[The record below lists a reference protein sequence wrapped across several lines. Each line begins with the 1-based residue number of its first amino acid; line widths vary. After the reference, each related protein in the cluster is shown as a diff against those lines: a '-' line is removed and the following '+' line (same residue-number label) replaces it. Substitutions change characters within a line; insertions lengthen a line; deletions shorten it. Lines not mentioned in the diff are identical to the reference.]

1 MRRVLLLLVLVLFGA
16 GGVAAWKYRAS
27 ASTMLAAAEAGP
39 VIPTTRVARGKI
51 ALNVRM
57 DGELRPA
64 RQAALTAPAV
74 GGMLRVLEVVDTGTA
89 VEEGDA
95 IMAFDPA
102 DQQYALEEALSQLAE
117 AEQEI
122 IKRRADIAAQTA
134 NDKVALLTAD
144 FDVRRAEL
152 DARVD
157 ADLIGANEFKIRQVT
172 LDEAQKKLV
181 QAQQDVKSRSV
192 TNQASLQVLQE
203 KLNRA
208 KLTADRARQNM
219 DNLVIK
225 APMAGVVVVRENQ
238 DAAGGF
244 FFSGMTLPAYRVGDQ
259 VNSGRPVID
268 VFDVSKMEIR
278 ARVNEQERV
287 NVAAGQ
293 HAVVTSNAAPGA
305 TYEATVM
312 GVSGLGRPDR
322 TAGPLRQFEVTLEL
336 ARPDERVRPGTSVT
350 VIVQGKTVE
359 NVLTL
364 PRQALFEAEGKSIVF
379 KRSAGDREFEAV
391 PVKVLHRSES
401 QVAVEGI
408 DEGTEVALVDPAVVT
423 HAPTK
428 GKPVAAPPTPT
439 APGGGS

>member
-1 MRRVLLLLVLVLFGA
+1 MKARRVALLVVIVLFGA
-16 GGVAAWKYRAS
+16 GGIAAWKYRAS
-27 ASTMLAAAEAGP
+27 ASSMLEAAETGP
-39 VIPTTRVARGKI
+39 AIPTTRVTRGKI
-51 ALNVRM
+51 ALDVRM
-57 DGELRPA
+57 DGDLRPA
-64 RQAALTAPAV
+64 RQSALTAPAV
-74 GGMLRVLEVVDTGTA
+74 GGNLRVLDVIDTGTS
-89 VEEGDA
+89 VEEGDE
-95 IMAFDPA
+95 IMSFDPA

-122 IKRRADIAAQTA
+122 IKRRADISAQTA
-134 NDKVALLTAD
+134 SDKVSLMTAE

-172 LDEAQKKLV
+172 LDESQKKLI
-181 QAQQDVKSRSV
+181 QAQQDVKSRAV
-192 TNQASLQVLQE
+192 TNQASLQVLNE

-293 HAVVTSNAAPGA
+293 HAVVMSNSAPGA
-305 TYEATVM
+305 KYEATVM
-312 GVSGLGRPDR
+312 AVSGLGRPDR
-322 TAGPLRQFEVTLEL
+322 NAGPLRQFEVTLEL
-336 ARPDERVRPGTSVT
+336 AKPDDRVRPGTSVT
-350 VIVQGKTVE
+350 RPTATVPL
-359 NVLTL
+359 NHRRQARGMIPTL
-364 PRQALFEAEGKSIVF
+364 PLR
-379 KRSAGDREFEAV
+379 R
-391 PVKVLHRSES
+391 
-401 QVAVEGI
+401 
-408 DEGTEVALVDPAVVT
+408 
-423 HAPTK
+423 
-428 GKPVAAPPTPT
+428 
-439 APGGGS
+439 

>member
-144 FDVRRAEL
+144 FDV
-152 DARVD
+152 
-157 ADLIGANEFKIRQVT
+157 
-172 LDEAQKKLV
+172 
-181 QAQQDVKSRSV
+181 
-192 TNQASLQVLQE
+192 
-203 KLNRA
+203 
-208 KLTADRARQNM
+208 
-219 DNLVIK
+219 
-225 APMAGVVVVRENQ
+225 
-238 DAAGGF
+238 
-244 FFSGMTLPAYRVGDQ
+244 
-259 VNSGRPVID
+259 
-268 VFDVSKMEIR
+268 
-278 ARVNEQERV
+278 
-287 NVAAGQ
+287 
-293 HAVVTSNAAPGA
+293 
-305 TYEATVM
+305 
-312 GVSGLGRPDR
+312 
-322 TAGPLRQFEVTLEL
+322 
-336 ARPDERVRPGTSVT
+336 
-350 VIVQGKTVE
+350 
-359 NVLTL
+359 
-364 PRQALFEAEGKSIVF
+364 
-379 KRSAGDREFEAV
+379 
-391 PVKVLHRSES
+391 
-401 QVAVEGI
+401 
-408 DEGTEVALVDPAVVT
+408 
-423 HAPTK
+423 
-428 GKPVAAPPTPT
+428 
-439 APGGGS
+439 